1 MNFFF
6 QRNPRHLVEQAGML
20 GVYGPEEEKI
30 FLSRVEALDAAL
42 LRPLVLVVGGF
53 MDQVLANSYA
63 VSEQYPAD
71 LAARHD
77 VWFREYYE
85 ARFMRNLVHFY
96 AKRGKPV
103 AIIGHSWGGDAAVNA
118 VSRKVPDAIE
128 LLVTLDPV
136 SRKGPP
142 RRRLSNVRYWLNIY
156 IDYAST
162 TWLDVPNLV
171 ARIGGPWGYAPTADA
186 NISCPP
192 EMTHAWA
199 IGMFRKYGEETL
211 RKRME

>member
-30 FLSRVEALDAAL
+30 FLSRVEAMDAAL
-42 LRPLVLVVGGF
+42 LRPLVLVVGGSWIR
-53 MDQVLANSYA
+53 VLANSYA

-142 RRRLSNVRYWLNIY
+142 RPPTLQCPTLAEYLYRLCVHHMAGRSESRRPYRWPVGIC
-156 IDYAST
+156 AH
-162 TWLDVPNLV
+162 
-171 ARIGGPWGYAPTADA
+171 G
-186 NISCPP
+186 
-192 EMTHAWA
+192 
-199 IGMFRKYGEETL
+199 
-211 RKRME
+211 